1 MVFDE
6 EKKTLIF
13 EHEGGEVNKWIIF
26 LEFNY
31 N

>member
-13 EHEGGEVNKWIIF
+13 EHEGGEVNKWITF
-26 LEFNY
+26 LKFVL
-31 N
+31 